1 MREMRVLMTITM
13 MAWSILDE
21 MIITKTLS
29 LVLAISKGLQT
40 VTEMK
45 PANSP
50 DIK

>member
-1 MREMRVLMTITM
+1 MRVLINITM
-13 MAWSILDE
+13 MAGRILDE
-21 MIITKTLS
+21 MIITNTLS